1 MTRTLF
7 VIVYQ
12 CTGHINITY
21 AAFLTLA
28 VRIDGIWSD
37 GRRAHAPATRISGP
51 RRLRPRERV
60 LSPGSSREA
69 FRLRPFEVAAAMAA
83 QALILGHPCDD
94 MALLL
99 SDEVREGAQG

>member
-1 MTRTLF
+1 MTRTLL

-12 CTGHINITY
+12 CTRHITITY

-37 GRRAHAPATRISGP
+37 GRRRAHAPATRISGP

-69 FRLRPFEVAAAMAA
+69 FRLRPLEVAAVMAA
-83 QALILGHPCDD
+83 HPRND

-99 SDEVREGAQG
+99 LDEVREGVQG